1 MPKKT
6 TLLVA
11 LTLAA
16 ALMAAPPPAQAAAA
30 KKAKAPAAQTSEP
43 AKASRAVLDLKENA
57 FDFGPIMEDQVLEHA
72 FEVRNTGPDTL
83 VIDSV
88 KPG

>member
-16 ALMAAPPPAQAAAA
+16 ALMAAPPAQAAAA

-83 VIDSV
+83 IIDSV